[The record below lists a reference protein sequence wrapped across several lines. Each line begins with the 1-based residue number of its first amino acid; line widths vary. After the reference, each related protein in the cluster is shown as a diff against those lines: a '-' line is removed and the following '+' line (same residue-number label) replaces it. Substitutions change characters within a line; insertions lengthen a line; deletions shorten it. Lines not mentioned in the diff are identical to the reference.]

1 MSAPFAATPGEDQSG
16 DSAGGGRTL
25 GAGAP
30 GFAFRVLAGDPV
42 GARVGEF
49 TTPHGV
55 IETPAFMAVGTQGAV
70 KGVTPEQLRR
80 AGGTILLS
88 NTYHLAVRPGSAAV
102 RRLGGLHR
110 FSGWD
115 GPILTDSGGFQIL
128 SLAALR
134 KIDDAGVVFRSHVD
148 GQELRL
154 TPESVLEIQAEL
166 GTDIAMVLDDCPGP
180 QVDREGAARA
190 LERTLLWARRTAD
203 RRESLVTPD
212 PLAVFGILQG
222 GAFEDLRREGA
233 ERLRE
238 IPFDGYAI
246 GGVSV
251 GEDRERLLATIP
263 WGARH
268 LPVDRP
274 RYLMGVGGFVE
285 FTHAIDHGVDL
296 FDCVI
301 PTRNAR
307 NGFLF
312 RRHGDALRLRNAQHR
327 LDPGPIEDGCGCET
341 CARFSRGFL
350 HHLLLRKEL
359 LYNTLASIHNLHVFY
374 RFLSDARA
382 AIRGGA
388 WAAFAARY
396 R

>member
-1 MSAPFAATPGEDQSG
+1 MSAPNTQ
-16 DSAGGGRTL
+16 RL
-25 GAGAP
+25 AP
-30 GFAFRVLAGDPV
+30 GFSFRVVAGDPS

-49 TTPHGV
+49 VTPHGTV
-55 IETPAFMAVGTQGAV
+55 ETPAFMAVGTQGAV
-70 KGVTPEQLRR
+70 KGVTPDQLRR

-88 NTYHLAVRPGSAAV
+88 NTYHLTVRPGSAVV
-102 RRLGGLHR
+102 RELGGLHQ

-115 GPILTDSGGFQIL
+115 GPILTDSGGFQVL

-134 KIDDAGVVFRSHVD
+134 RIDDVGVVFRSHLD

-154 TPESVLEIQAEL
+154 TPERVLEIQAEL

-180 QVDREGAARA
+180 EVDRDGAACA
-190 LERTLLWARRTAD
+190 LERTLKWARRTAEH
-203 RRESLVTPD
+203 REGLRSPD

-268 LPVDRP
+268 LPLERP
-274 RYLMGVGGFVE
+274 RYLMGVGGLTE
-285 FTHAIDHGVDL
+285 FTHAIDAGVDL

-312 RRHGDALRLRNAQHR
+312 RRHGDPIRLRNAR
-327 LDPGPIEDGCGCET
+327 YRSDPGPIEDGCSCEA

-350 HHLLLRKEL
+350 QHLMLRREI
-359 LYNTLASIHNLHVFY
+359 LYSTLASIHNLHVFY
-374 RFLSDARA
+374 RFLADARA
-382 AIRGGA
+382 AIRAGT
-388 WAAFAARY
+388 WAAFAAAHR
-396 R
+396 